1 MQVAVNSCV
10 PSPSRPRQQKD
21 RHNHTGAIMKVNN
34 CLIMPMKDDLI
45 PLNYRDISRYMR
57 DISQYRLLSKEETS
71 NLTRLIYEEGDK
83 KAGRTLVVSN
93 LRLVVKLVMNFRRY
107 WKENFLDLIQEGNFG
122 LAKAVDKYD
131 PHRGVQFS
139 SYAAY
144 WIRAYILKFIMDN
157 WRLVKIGTT
166 QAQRKL
172 FYSLNKEKKNLE
184 SQGIKADNGTLA
196 RRLKVREQDIQE
208 MEQRLSN
215 HDLSLESPIGDEHG
229 PSHKTFLQSSCPGVE
244 EEVAKH
250 EYLVWFLQ
258 RLEALRP
265 ELSEREQVILF
276 ERLLQEEP
284 RTLSNIADQF
294 AISRERIRQIETALL
309 KRLKTIMLNEED
321 L

>member
-10 PSPSRPRQQKD
+10 PSPRPRQQKGH
-21 RHNHTGAIMKVNN
+21 HNLTGAIMKVNN

-57 DISQYRLLSKEETS
+57 DISQYRLLSKEETY
-71 NLTRLIYEEGDK
+71 NLTRRVYEEGDK

-172 FYSLNKEKKNLE
+172 FYSLNREKKNLE
-184 SQGIKADNGTLA
+184 SRGIKADNGTLA
-196 RRLKVREQDIQE
+196 QRLKVREQDVLE

-244 EEVAKH
+244 EEVAEH

-258 RLEALRP
+258 RLEDLRP

-284 RTLSNIADQF
+284 RTLSNIAEQF

-309 KRLKTIMLNEED
+309 KRLKTIMLNEEG
-321 L
+321 

>member
-1 MQVAVNSCV
+1 
-10 PSPSRPRQQKD
+10 
-21 RHNHTGAIMKVNN
+21 
-34 CLIMPMKDDLI
+34 MPMKDDLI

-57 DISQYRLLSKEETS
+57 DISQYRLLSKEETYS
-71 NLTRLIYEEGDK
+71 LTRRVYEEGDK

-172 FYSLNKEKKNLE
+172 FYSLNREKKNLE
-184 SQGIKADNGTLA
+184 SQGIKADNDTLA
-196 RRLKVREQDIQE
+196 KRLKVREQDIQE

-244 EEVAKH
+244 EEVAEH
-250 EYLVWFLQ
+250 EYLAWFLQ
-258 RLEALRP
+258 RLEDLRP

-309 KRLKTIMLNEED
+309 KQLKTIMLNEEG
-321 L
+321 

>member
-1 MQVAVNSCV
+1 
-10 PSPSRPRQQKD
+10 
-21 RHNHTGAIMKVNN
+21 MKVNN
-34 CLIMPMKDDLI
+34 CLIMPMKDELI
-45 PLNYRDISRYMR
+45 PLKYRDISRYMR
-57 DISQYRLLSKEETS
+57 DISQYRLLSKEETY
-71 NLTRLIYEEGDK
+71 NLTRRVYEEGDK

-122 LAKAVDKYD
+122 LARAVDKYD

-172 FYSLNKEKKNLE
+172 FYSLNREKKNLE
-184 SQGIKADNGTLA
+184 SRGIKADNSTLA
-196 RRLKVREQDIQE
+196 RRLKVRIQDIQD
-208 MEQRLSN
+208 MEQRLNN
-215 HDLSLESPIGDEHG
+215 HDLSLESPIADEHS

-244 EEVAKH
+244 EEVAEH

-258 RLEALRP
+258 RLEDLRP

-276 ERLLQEEP
+276 ERLLREEP

-309 KRLKTIMLNEED
+309 KRLKTIMLNEEG
-321 L
+321 

>member
-1 MQVAVNSCV
+1 
-10 PSPSRPRQQKD
+10 
-21 RHNHTGAIMKVNN
+21 MKVNN

-57 DISQYRLLSKEETS
+57 DISQYRLLSKEETY
-71 NLTRLIYEEGDK
+71 NLTRLVYEEGDK

-172 FYSLNKEKKNLE
+172 FYSLNREKKSLE
-184 SQGIKADNGTLA
+184 SQGIKADNDTLA
-196 RRLKVREQDIQE
+196 RNLKVRRQDVQE
-208 MEQRLSN
+208 MEQRLNN

-229 PSHKTFLQSSCPGVE
+229 PSHKNFLQSSCPGVE
-244 EEVAKH
+244 EEVAEH

-258 RLEALRP
+258 RLEDLRP

-284 RTLSNIADQF
+284 RTLSNIAEQF
-294 AISRERIRQIETALL
+294 SISRERIRQIEAALL
-309 KRLKTIMLNEED
+309 KRLKTIMTQENC
-321 L
+321 

>member
-1 MQVAVNSCV
+1 
-10 PSPSRPRQQKD
+10 
-21 RHNHTGAIMKVNN
+21 
-34 CLIMPMKDDLI
+34 MPMKDDLI

-57 DISQYRLLSKEETS
+57 DISQYRLLSKEETCK
-71 NLTRLIYEEGDK
+71 LTRRVYEEGDK

-172 FYSLNKEKKNLE
+172 FYSLNREKKSLE
-184 SQGIKADNGTLA
+184 SQGIKADCSTLA
-196 RRLKVREQDIQE
+196 QRLNVREQDIQE

-229 PSHKTFLQSSCPGVE
+229 PSHKAFLQSSCPGVE
-244 EEVAKH
+244 EEVAEH

-258 RLEALRP
+258 RLEDLRP

-276 ERLLQEEP
+276 ERLLQEKP
-284 RTLSNIADQF
+284 RTLSNIAAQF

-309 KRLKTIMLNEED
+309 KRLKTIMLSEKG
-321 L
+321 LGL

>member
-1 MQVAVNSCV
+1 
-10 PSPSRPRQQKD
+10 
-21 RHNHTGAIMKVNN
+21 MKVNN

-57 DISQYRLLSKEETS
+57 DISQYRLLSKEETY
-71 NLTRLIYEEGDK
+71 NLTRRVYEEGDK

-184 SQGIKADNGTLA
+184 SQGIKADSDTLA
-196 RRLKVREQDIQE
+196 RRLKVRRQDIQE
-208 MEQRLSN
+208 MEQRLNN

-244 EEVAKH
+244 EEVAEH

-258 RLEALRP
+258 RLEDLRP

-284 RTLSNIADQF
+284 RTLSNIAAQF

-309 KRLKTIMLNEED
+309 KRLKTIMLNEES
-321 L
+321 

>member
-1 MQVAVNSCV
+1 
-10 PSPSRPRQQKD
+10 
-21 RHNHTGAIMKVNN
+21 MKVNT
-34 CLIMPMKDDLI
+34 CQIMPMKDDLI
-45 PLNYRDISRYMR
+45 PLNYRDISRYMH
-57 DISQYRLLSKEETS
+57 DISQYRLLSKEETYH
-71 NLTRLIYEEGDK
+71 LTRRVYEEGDK

-122 LAKAVDKYD
+122 LAKAVNKYD

-172 FYSLNKEKKNLE
+172 FYSLNREKKSLE
-184 SQGIKADNGTLA
+184 SQGIKPDNAILA
-196 RRLKVREQDIQE
+196 QRLKVKSQDVQD
-208 MEQRLSN
+208 MEQRLNN

-244 EEVAKH
+244 EEVAEH

-258 RLEALRP
+258 RLEDLRP

-284 RTLSNIADQF
+284 RTLSNIAEQF

-309 KRLKTIMLNEED
+309 KRLKTIMLNEE
-321 L
+321 